1 MSRENR
7 KVNTMQDLQIIM
19 QGMFSRINKDFF
31 DNELEKVI
39 ITFEAG
45 FKKGAYG
52 WIHTV
57 KDWKQGQTE
66 RYNINISA
74 DYLNRSREAVIA
86 TLMHEMCHLY
96 ALQNEIQDTS
106 RSGIY
111 HNKKFKKIAEEHGLD
126 VAEADKIGWSVTTLK
141 PETAEW
147 LEKNCNFAKITIH
160 KKQPLVADKIAK
172 PKQSTRKYI
181 CPSCGLIVRATKEC
195 SIACVECS
203 DIEHGIIQKMEYQ
216 A

>member
-45 FKKGAYG
+45 FKKGTYG
-52 WIHTV
+52 WIHAV

-74 DYLNRSREAVIA
+74 DYLNRSRENVIA

-111 HNKKFKKIAEEHGLD
+111 HNKKFKKIAEEHGLN
-126 VAEADKIGWSVTTLK
+126 VEEADKIGWSVTTLK
-141 PETAEW
+141 TETIEW
-147 LEKNCNFAKITIH
+147 LDKNCNFAEITIH
-160 KKQPLVADKIAK
+160 KKQPLITDKIAK

-181 CPSCGLIVRATKEC
+181 CPRCGLIVRATKEC

-203 DIEHGIIQKMEYQ
+203 DIENGIIQKMQYQ

>member
-1 MSRENR
+1 MSRPNR

-19 QGMFSRINKDFF
+19 QGMFSRINEHFF
-31 DNELEKVI
+31 NNELEKVV

-45 FKKGAYG
+45 FKKGAFG

-74 DYLNRSREAVIA
+74 DYLDRNKEQIIS
-86 TLMHEMCHLY
+86 TLIHEMCHLY
-96 ALQNEIQDTS
+96 ALQNDIKDTS

-111 HNKKFKKIAEEHGLD
+111 HNKKFKKIAEEHGLN
-126 VAEADKIGWSVTTLK
+126 VLEADKIGWSVTSLK

-147 LEKNCNFAKITIH
+147 LQANCNFGEITIC
-160 KKQPLVADKIAK
+160 KKKPLVADKIAT
-172 PKQSTRKYI
+172 PKQSSRKYI
-181 CPSCGLIVRATKEC
+181 CPCCGLIVRATKEC
-195 SIACVECS
+195 RIKCVECDKELKLES
-203 DIEHGIIQKMEYQ
+203 
-216 A
+216 

>member
-7 KVNTMQDLQIIM
+7 KINTMQDLQICM
-19 QGMFSRINKDFF
+19 QGMFTRINNEFF
-31 DNELEKVI
+31 NGELERVVF
-39 ITFEAG
+39 TFESG

-52 WIHTV
+52 WIHTI

-66 RYNINISA
+66 RYNINISS
-74 DYLNRSREAVIA
+74 DYLNRSRETVIA
-86 TLMHEMCHLY
+86 TLIHEMCHLY

-111 HNKKFKKIAEEHGLD
+111 HNKKFKKIAEEHGLN
-126 VAEADKIGWSVTTLK
+126 VEEADKIGWSVTTLK
-141 PETAEW
+141 LETIEW
-147 LEKNCNFAKITIH
+147 LDKNCNFAEITIH

-181 CPSCGLIVRATKEC
+181 CPRCGLIVRATKEC

-203 DIEHGIIQKMEYQ
+203 DIENGIIQKMQYQ

>member
-1 MSRENR
+1 
-7 KVNTMQDLQIIM
+7 
-19 QGMFSRINKDFF
+19 
-31 DNELEKVI
+31 
-39 ITFEAG
+39 
-45 FKKGAYG
+45 
-52 WIHTV
+52 
-57 KDWKQGQTE
+57 
-66 RYNINISA
+66 
-74 DYLNRSREAVIA
+74 
-86 TLMHEMCHLY
+86 MHEMCHLY

-147 LEKNCNFAKITIH
+147 LEKKCNFAEITIH

-172 PKQSTRKYI
+172 SKQSTRKYI

-203 DIEHGIIQKMEYQ
+203 DIENGIIQKMEYQ